1 MFDGMLEGLAQ
12 LTPEVFAYM
21 ILGII
26 VSTIIVIIPGLGGL
40 FALAVML
47 PLAFTLE
54 PVQGIAMLVA
64 VSVVSGT
71 GNTITSV
78 LFGVPGSPGG
88 VASILDGY
96 PMARKGLGA
105 RAVAAGI
112 GASVV
117 GGLVGAAF
125 LAVLLPV
132 MRPLVLALG
141 APEFFVM
148 IMIALIFM
156 AYVGQGS
163 LLRSIVAGGL
173 GLMLSFVGLEQSTAT
188 QRFTFDVLYLW
199 NGIQLVPMMIGLFAI
214 AEMIEL
220 MKQGGSI
227 SQTGA
232 KTSMKGQVGQGL
244 RDVGRHWKTTAQSS
258 ATGLWVGIAPG
269 MGDAAAQF
277 IAYTQAARS
286 SKHPEKFGTG
296 IVEGIIASDAAT
308 NSKEGGALIPTLAF
322 GIPGSS
328 SMAVLLAAF
337 VAFGIRPGADML
349 VSNVHIVWMII
360 WILVFGNLIAG
371 LVCLSFIKPF
381 AKLTTV
387 RASVL
392 VPPIL
397 VICLFGSYATT
408 NNIGDVWV
416 ALVFGLVGYLMKVYG
431 YSRATLLIGFVLG
444 ELLERNYLLS
454 MRLFGLEFLLRP
466 ITMGLIALAV
476 FILAWPV
483 IRRTYRSLRRPK
495 GAGSGAPPAETDTSE
510 ASQDRP

>member
-1 MFDGMLEGLAQ
+1 MGSGMLEGLSLLSAD
-12 LTPEVFAYM
+12 VFLYM
-21 ILGII
+21 VIGIL

-47 PLAFTLE
+47 PFAFQLE

-96 PMARKGLGA
+96 PMARKGQGA

-141 APEFFVM
+141 APEFFVL

-163 LLRSIVAGGL
+163 LLRSLVAGGV
-173 GLMLSFVGLEQSTAT
+173 GLMLSFIGLEQSTAT
-188 QRFTFDVLYLW
+188 QRFTFDILYLW
-199 NGIQLVPMMIGLFAI
+199 NGIQLVPLMIGLFAI

-227 SQTGA
+227 SQSGTQ
-232 KTSMKGQVGQGL
+232 TSMKGQISQGL
-244 RDVGRHWKTTAQSS
+244 RDVGRHWKTTLQSS
-258 ATGLWVGIAPG
+258 TTGLWVGVAPG

-286 SKHPEKFGTG
+286 SKYPEKFGTG
-296 IVEGIIASDAAT
+296 VVEGVIASDAAT

-328 SMAVLLAAF
+328 SMAVLLSAF
-337 VAFGIRPGADML
+337 VAFGIRPGADMI
-349 VSNVHIVWMII
+349 VTNVHIVWMII
-360 WILVFGNLIAG
+360 WILVFGNIIAG
-371 LVCLSFIKPF
+371 LLCLSFVKPF

-408 NNIGDVWV
+408 NNVGDVWV
-416 ALVFGLVGYLMKVYG
+416 ALVFGFVGYIMKVYG

-454 MRLFGLEFLLRP
+454 MRLFGPEFLLRP
-466 ITMGLIALAV
+466 ITVGLIALAV
-476 FILAWPV
+476 VILVWPV
-483 IRRTYRSLRRPK
+483 ARRSWKAMRRPS
-495 GAGSGAPPAETDTSE
+495 ATEQSSDAEKTSDTTHG
-510 ASQDRP
+510 R